1 MSDLMLEIHAGEGG
15 SDAKNFVHELASIY
29 AKYCAKKNIS

>member
-1 MSDLMLEIHAGEGG
+1 MELMLEIHAGEGG

-29 AKYCAKKNIS
+29 AKYAAKKCVS